1 MLYKIFRALIALMI
15 RGQIIRFGSFIV
27 AINES
32 HITNT
37 VLSEKMGSQ
46 KMRKILKKILRRPTV
61 HVHRENVRRAIGL
74 ARGRSAALKSRR
86 YIQRKTRVFKDVC
99 SLNIH
104 RRLKKLQT
112 LIPGGTSVSEVEV
125 LFKKTADYIVS
136 LKIQLCLL
144 QALSHICGGI
154 NA

>member
-1 MLYKIFRALIALMI
+1 MI
-15 RGQIIRFGSFIV
+15 KVGPLDG
-27 AINES
+27 
-32 HITNT
+32 
-37 VLSEKMGSQ
+37 KKGSQ
-46 KMRKILKKILRRPTV
+46 KKKNILRTRA
-61 HVHRENVRRAIGL
+61 HAQYKKNIRRAVGFKQ
-74 ARGRSAALKSRR
+74 GRPAALRRTRCLKS
-86 YIQRKTRVFKDVC
+86 KPEVFMGVY

-136 LKIQLCLL
+136 LKMQLCLL

>member
-1 MLYKIFRALIALMI
+1 MFYKIFRALIALMI

-46 KMRKILKKILRRPTV
+46 KMRKILRRPTV

-74 ARGRSAALKSRR
+74 ARGRSAALKSRG
-86 YIQRKTRVFKDVC
+86 YFQRKTRVFKDVC

-104 RRLKKLQT
+104 RRLKKLQR
-112 LIPGGTSVSEVEV
+112 LIPGGSTMQEVDV

-136 LKIQLCLL
+136 LKMQVCLL
-144 QALSHICGGI
+144 RAMSNFCTS
-154 NA
+154 NTYSSP